1 VKELYLN
8 AYAKINLTL
17 DVLRKREDGYHDLE
31 TIIHT
36 LYLHDGITLRE
47 ASQGITITCDDASVP
62 TDTRNLVY
70 RAASLLQKTFGV
82 ERGVEIEITKHI
94 PIASGLGG
102 GSSDAAV
109 TLLGLIQMWKLRV
122 DRRSLF
128 DLAARIGSDVPFFLA
143 GGAAIVRGRGE
154 QVEPLPA
161 LPSTWV
167 VLARPPLEISTAWAY
182 AHLDLT
188 ALRRRPDTLAMQE
201 ALRARDVPR
210 AARLLCNVFEELV
223 IPQHPVVGELKERMT
238 RLGAYG
244 AAMTGTGPVV
254 YGLVPDEGTA
264 QRIARELA
272 RSLDVQVDVTRT
284 FSEQR

>member
-1 VKELYLN
+1 MKELYLN

-31 TIIHT
+31 TILHT
-36 LYLHDGITLRE
+36 LSLHDGITLRE
-47 ASQGITITCDDASVP
+47 ASRGVTVICNDASVP

-122 DRRSLF
+122 DRRFLI
-128 DLAARIGSDVPFFLA
+128 DLALRIGSDVPFFLV

-154 QVEPLPA
+154 QVDPLPP
-161 LPSTWV
+161 LPPTWV
-167 VLARPPLEISTAWAY
+167 VLAKPPLEISTAWAY
-182 AHLDLT
+182 SHLDLT
-188 ALRRRPDTLAMQE
+188 AIKRRPDTPAMQE
-201 ALRARDVPR
+201 ALRAKDLLRV
-210 AARLLCNVFEELV
+210 ARLLCNVFEELV
-223 IPQHPVVGELKERMT
+223 IPEYPLVGEIKERMV

-254 YGLVPDEGTA
+254 YGLAPDEETA
-264 QRIARELA
+264 RRIATELA
-272 RSLDVQVDVTRT
+272 SSLEVQVDVTKT
-284 FSEQR
+284 FAEQR